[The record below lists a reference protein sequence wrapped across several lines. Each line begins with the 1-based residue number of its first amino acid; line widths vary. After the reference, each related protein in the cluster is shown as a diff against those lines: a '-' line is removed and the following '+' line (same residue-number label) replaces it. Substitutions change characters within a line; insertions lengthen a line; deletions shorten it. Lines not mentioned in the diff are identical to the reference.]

1 MYLNVVC
8 KSNVF
13 IIEMGVE
20 VKSSSLEAASNNRN
34 RQKILIYLQKTVNC
48 VFKMRSAACL
58 PS

>member
-13 IIEMGVE
+13 VIEMGVE
-20 VKSSSLEAASNNRN
+20 VKSSSFQAASNNRN
-34 RQKILIYLQKTVNC
+34 RQKILINLQKRVNC
-48 VFKMRSAACL
+48 VFKMHSAACL